1 MCAFH
6 PASQVHVPSTPS
18 MLLSFIVIFMF
29 CIVKRTKI
37 NKIEPEFGPLPKL
50 LPQLYVDYVV
60 NTDPSFD
67 IKISITGQNLTQ
79 WRTRRWDR
87 LNCLRSTHD
96 SHSFDVQSS
105 NQSVNSRIFFE
116 IQISTM
122 TASSSSTSTLRVA
135 LAFVLATLSVTS
147 SLSLGQK
154 EVASGAGFSALKF
167 PTKLF
172 RVGEHLINFHCFC

>member
-1 MCAFH
+1 MLYLV
-6 PASQVHVPSTPS
+6 SSPSNFLNLLSLLRIKHNIAQWIGVRLPS

-105 NQSVNSRIFFE
+105 NQSVNSRIFLK
-116 IQISTM
+116 S
-122 TASSSSTSTLRVA
+122 
-135 LAFVLATLSVTS
+135 
-147 SLSLGQK
+147 
-154 EVASGAGFSALKF
+154 KF
-167 PTKLF
+167 PPWRL
-172 RVGEHLINFHCFC
+172 RRRRRRRYGSRWPSC